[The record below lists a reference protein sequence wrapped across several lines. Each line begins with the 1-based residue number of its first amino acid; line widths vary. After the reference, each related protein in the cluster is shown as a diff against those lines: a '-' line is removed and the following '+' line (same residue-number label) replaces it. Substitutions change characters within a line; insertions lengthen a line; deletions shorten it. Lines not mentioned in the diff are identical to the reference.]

1 MSLTSVDLP
10 DPLTPVTAV
19 RTPSGILTSMFLR
32 LFSRAP
38 RILRSPFI
46 DGRRAF
52 GVVRGF
58 TVARTA
64 PAQQFLRR
72 ALEDH
77 MAAEVAGARTEID
90 HVVGDADRL
99 LVVFDD
105 DHGVPEIAK
114 ARERR

>member
-52 GVVRGF
+52 GVGIDFAPVRYAA
-58 TVARTA
+58 VSEAHSA
-64 PAQQFLRR
+64 PFEASPSR
-72 ALEDH
+72 APHPLNNS
-77 MAAEVAGARTEID
+77 
-90 HVVGDADRL
+90 
-99 LVVFDD
+99 F
-105 DHGVPEIAK
+105 GVPWKITWPP
-114 ARERR
+114 R